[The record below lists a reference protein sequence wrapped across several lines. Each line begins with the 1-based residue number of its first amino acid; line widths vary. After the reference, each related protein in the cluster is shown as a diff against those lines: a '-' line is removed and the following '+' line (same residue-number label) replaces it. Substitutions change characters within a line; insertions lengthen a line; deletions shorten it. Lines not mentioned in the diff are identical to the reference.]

1 MVRALHTSRD
11 QAVEGR
17 GMGRSDAVE
26 FEAGLLEERA
36 VLGLGALLA
45 FGQGEHADVE
55 CFAEVKGVAFGP
67 DHLDDEQPAA
77 GGHGTMAVGEDDGG
91 TAPRSSRGCC
101 SHTGSA

>member
-1 MVRALHTSRD
+1 
-11 QAVEGR
+11 
-17 GMGRSDAVE
+17 MGRSNAVE

-55 CFAEVKGVAFGP
+55 YFAGVKGVTFGP

-77 GGHGTMAVGEDDGG
+77 GDMARWQLARMMGHW
-91 TAPRSSRGCC
+91 SSLQSWMLQ
-101 SHTGSA
+101 SHWQRVMRKEP